1 MNATH
6 RAIIALAPTVGRAWV
21 ASRRR
26 RYRRMGRELTRE
38 EVAALEPFFDAALL
52 ARVRIAQVQKIE
64 PPIGVSLARRLG
76 LGSRLAFARLDLARL
91 DLSWVRG
98 MAFDDA
104 IVIAGAPPSHS
115 LLFHELV
122 HVVQYE
128 LFGVGPMLSRYV
140 RDYFET
146 GSDYFAI
153 TAERCAYELQ
163 ARFDAAP
170 TTPPTTPFSVRD
182 ETRRYFEPSI

>member
-52 ARVRIAQVQKIE
+52 ARVRVAQVPKIE

-76 LGSRLAFARLDLARL
+76 LGSRLDLSHL

-104 IVIAGAPPSHS
+104 IVIAGTPPSHS

-153 TAERCAYELQ
+153 TAERCAYDLQ

-170 TTPPTTPFSVRD
+170 TSPFSVRD
-182 ETRRYFEPSI
+182 ETRRFFEPSI

>member
-1 MNATH
+1 MIALRWHH
-6 RAIIALAPTVGRAWV
+6 RAVLALTPGIGRAWV

-26 RYRRMGRELTRE
+26 RYRRIGRELAPDEIT
-38 EVAALEPFFDAALL
+38 ALAPFFDPAIL
-52 ARVRIAQVQKIE
+52 ARVRIAHVTRIQ
-64 PPIGVSLARRLG
+64 PPIAVAIAQRLG
-76 LGSRLAFARLDLARL
+76 LGSPGSRLDLSRL

-98 MAFDDA
+98 MAFNDA
-104 IVIAGAPPSHS
+104 IVIAGTPPSHS

-122 HVVQYE
+122 HVVQYD
-128 LFGVGPMLSRYV
+128 LLGVGPMLSRYV

-146 GSDYFAI
+146 GNDYFAI

-170 TTPPTTPFSVRD
+170 DQPFSVRD
-182 ETRRYFEPSI
+182 EVATYFVPKTNP

>member
-6 RAIIALAPTVGRAWV
+6 RAIIALTPTVGRAWV

-26 RYRRMGRELTRE
+26 RYRRAGRELTRDQ
-38 EVAALEPFFDAALL
+38 VAALEPFFDSALL
-52 ARVRIAQVQKIE
+52 ARVRVAQVQKIE
-64 PPIGVSLARRLG
+64 PPIGVALARRSG
-76 LGSRLAFARLDLARL
+76 LGSRLDLSHL

-104 IVIAGAPPSHS
+104 IVITGPPPSHS

-122 HVVQYE
+122 HVVQFD
-128 LFGVGPMLSRYV
+128 LLGVGAMLARYV

-146 GSDYFAI
+146 GNDYFAI

-163 ARFDAAP
+163 SRFDAAP
-170 TTPPTTPFSVRD
+170 TAPFNVRD
-182 ETRRYFEPSI
+182 EVDAYFAAKAHP

>member
-1 MNATH
+1 MHLAH

-26 RYRRMGRELTRE
+26 RYRRIGRDLAPDEIT
-38 EVAALEPFFDAALL
+38 ALAPFFDPAILS
-52 ARVRIAQVQKIE
+52 RVGVAQVTRIE
-64 PPIGVSLARRLG
+64 PPIVVSLARRSG
-76 LGSRLAFARLDLARL
+76 LASRLDLARL

-98 MAFDDA
+98 MAFNDA
-104 IVIAGAPPSHS
+104 IVIAGTPPSHS

-122 HVVQYE
+122 HVVQFD
-128 LFGVGPMLSRYV
+128 LLGVGPMLSRYV
-140 RDYFET
+140 HDYFET
-146 GSDYFAI
+146 GNDYFAI

-170 TTPPTTPFSVRD
+170 DQPFSVRD
-182 ETRRYFEPSI
+182 EVATYFVPKTNP